1 MYAYDDTLIYKARLC
16 MAWMLDYA
24 VYVLNMPIEDF
35 YQLFLDSSFSDKF
48 AAGDSSTIAGKSGPE
63 IAYAVL
69 KEKGYDIEYKEP
81 KYVIKRTP
89 EYWTGWVLAYYQ
101 WYRNISFNKIND
113 SVRISDILI
122 MYDKYHEMDIDQFV
136 IEMDR
141 RRRTTF
147 SDSALKRIRTYARL
161 SQSELAKK
169 SDVPVRTIQQYEQ
182 KQKDINAARID
193 TVLRLAKALK
203 CDVEDLMNQ

>member
-16 MAWMLDYA
+16 MARMLDYA
-24 VYVLNMPIEDF
+24 VYGLNMPLKDF

-81 KYVIKRTP
+81 EYVIDRSP
-89 EYWTGWVLAYYQ
+89 EYWTGWALSYYQ
-101 WYRNISFNKIND
+101 WYRNVSFNQIND
-113 SVRISDILI
+113 GVSISDIII
-122 MYDKYHEMDIDQFV
+122 MYDKYHEMDIDKFV

-141 RRRTTF
+141 RRGVAF

-161 SQSELAKK
+161 SQSELARKAE
-169 SDVPVRTIQQYEQ
+169 VPVRTIQQYEQ
-182 KQKDINAARID
+182 KQKDIKSAKID
-193 TVLRLAKALK
+193 TVIRLAKALR
-203 CDVEDLMNQ
+203 CDVEDLMN